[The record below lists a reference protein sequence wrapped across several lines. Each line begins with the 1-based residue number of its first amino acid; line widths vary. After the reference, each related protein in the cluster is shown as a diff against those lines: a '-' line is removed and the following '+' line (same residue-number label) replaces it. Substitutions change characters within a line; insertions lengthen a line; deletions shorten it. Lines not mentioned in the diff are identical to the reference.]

1 LVDLQ
6 IKDSDSVCIDLLL
19 VDLIFKLL
27 LDMGMWFGYNSSLVE
42 KKKKKT
48 YLLFHRVDSKLM

>member
-6 IKDSDSVCIDLLL
+6 IKDSVCIDLLL